1 MKSEIIKLLQDK
13 YDKSN
18 QGISIVDLSNGL
30 DLPIAE
36 LKKILNE
43 LHKEKKIVVRQGIN
57 GKLIYEKVQN
67 SNRIS
72 SRQR

>member
-1 MKSEIIKLLQDK
+1 MKSEIIKLLQEK

-43 LHKEKKIVVRQGIN
+43 LHKEKKIVARQGIN
-57 GKLIYEKVQN
+57 GKLIYLKREKQ
-67 SNRIS
+67 
-72 SRQR
+72 

>member
-1 MKSEIIKLLQDK
+1 MKSEIIKLLQEK

-18 QGISIVDLSNGL
+18 QGISIVDLSNSL

-57 GKLIYEKVQN
+57 GKLIYLKK
-67 SNRIS
+67 
-72 SRQR
+72 

>member
-1 MKSEIIKLLQDK
+1 MKSEIIKLLQEK

-36 LKKILNE
+36 LKKLLNE
-43 LHKEKKIVVRQGIN
+43 LHKEKKIAVRQGIN
-57 GKLIYEKVQN
+57 GKLIYLK
-67 SNRIS
+67 S
-72 SRQR
+72 

>member
-1 MKSEIIKLLQDK
+1 MKFEIIKLLQEK

-43 LHKEKKIVVRQGIN
+43 LHKEKKIVARQGIN
-57 GKLIYEKVQN
+57 GKLIYLK
-67 SNRIS
+67 I
-72 SRQR
+72 

>member
-1 MKSEIIKLLQDK
+1 MKSEIIKLLQEK

-57 GKLIYEKVQN
+57 GKLIYLKF
-67 SNRIS
+67 
-72 SRQR
+72 

>member
-1 MKSEIIKLLQDK
+1 MKSEIIKFLQEK
-13 YDKSN
+13 YDKST
-18 QGISIVDLSNGL
+18 QGISIVDLSNVL

>member
-1 MKSEIIKLLQDK
+1 MKSEIIKLLQEK

-18 QGISIVDLSNGL
+18 QGISIVDLSNSL

-57 GKLIYEKVQN
+57 GKLIYLKEYKYGK
-67 SNRIS
+67 
-72 SRQR
+72 

>member
-1 MKSEIIKLLQDK
+1 MKSEIIKLLQEK

-57 GKLIYEKVQN
+57 GKLIYLKK
-67 SNRIS
+67 
-72 SRQR
+72 

>member
-1 MKSEIIKLLQDK
+1 MKSEIIKLLQEK

-18 QGISIVDLSNGL
+18 QGISIVDLSNVL
-30 DLPIAE
+30 DLPITE

-57 GKLIYEKVQN
+57 GKLIYLK
-67 SNRIS
+67 S
-72 SRQR
+72 

>member
-1 MKSEIIKLLQDK
+1 MKSEIIKLLQEK

-43 LHKEKKIVVRQGIN
+43 LHKEKKIVARQGIN
-57 GKLIYEKVQN
+57 GKLIYLKF
-67 SNRIS
+67 
-72 SRQR
+72 

>member
-1 MKSEIIKLLQDK
+1 MKSEIIKLLQEK

-18 QGISIVDLSNGL
+18 QGVYIVDLSNGL

>member
-18 QGISIVDLSNGL
+18 QGISIVDFSNGL
-30 DLPIAE
+30 DLPIDE

-43 LHKEKKIVVRQGIN
+43 LHKEKKIVARQGIN
-57 GKLIYEKVQN
+57 GKLIYLK
-67 SNRIS
+67 I
-72 SRQR
+72 

>member
-1 MKSEIIKLLQDK
+1 MKSEIIKLLQEK

-18 QGISIVDLSNGL
+18 QGVYIVDLSNGL

-43 LHKEKKIVVRQGIN
+43 LHKEKKIVARQGIN
-57 GKLIYEKVQN
+57 GKLIYLK
-67 SNRIS
+67 S
-72 SRQR
+72 

>member
-30 DLPIAE
+30 NLPIAE
-36 LKKILNE
+36 LKKLLNE

-57 GKLIYEKVQN
+57 GKLIYLK
-67 SNRIS
+67 S
-72 SRQR
+72 

>member
-13 YDKSN
+13 YDKST

-43 LHKEKKIVVRQGIN
+43 LHKEKRIVARQGIN
-57 GKLIYEKVQN
+57 GKLIYLKNQ
-67 SNRIS
+67 
-72 SRQR
+72 

>member
-1 MKSEIIKLLQDK
+1 MKSEIIKLLHEK

-18 QGISIVDLSNGL
+18 QGVYIVDLSNGL

-43 LHKEKKIVVRQGIN
+43 LHKEKKIVARQGIN
-57 GKLIYEKVQN
+57 GKLIYLK
-67 SNRIS
+67 I
-72 SRQR
+72 

>member
-1 MKSEIIKLLQDK
+1 MKSEIIKFLQEK
-13 YDKSN
+13 YDKST
-18 QGISIVDLSNGL
+18 QGISIVDLSNSL

-57 GKLIYEKVQN
+57 GKLIYLK
-67 SNRIS
+67 S
-72 SRQR
+72 

>member
-1 MKSEIIKLLQDK
+1 MKSEIIKLLQEK

-30 DLPIAE
+30 DLPIDE

-43 LHKEKKIVVRQGIN
+43 LHKEKKISVRQGIN
-57 GKLIYEKVQN
+57 GKLIYLKK
-67 SNRIS
+67 
-72 SRQR
+72 

>member
-1 MKSEIIKLLQDK
+1 MKSEIIKFLQEK

-18 QGISIVDLSNGL
+18 QGVYIVDLSNGL

-43 LHKEKKIVVRQGIN
+43 LHKEKKIVARQGIN
-57 GKLIYEKVQN
+57 GKLIYLK
-67 SNRIS
+67 S
-72 SRQR
+72 

>member
-1 MKSEIIKLLQDK
+1 MKSEIIKFLQEK

-18 QGISIVDLSNGL
+18 QGVYIVDLSNGL

-57 GKLIYEKVQN
+57 GKLIYLK
-67 SNRIS
+67 S
-72 SRQR
+72 